1 MNGRTLLTLAEAAEM
16 LRISRR
22 TLERRVAAGA
32 LPVFRDGPRLLRIAR
47 SDLDAYV
54 QGRTVLLSDLVA
66 PVSVPHLPPRVVQRS
81 LEGRLWDAPDP
92 LNDRRAA

>member
-16 LRISRR
+16 LGISRR

-54 QGRTVLLSDLVA
+54 QGRTILISDLVA
-66 PVSVPHLPPRVVQRS
+66 PARVPHLLPRAVQRGS
-81 LEGRLWDAPDP
+81 EGRLWDAPDP
-92 LNDRRAA
+92 LTDRRAA